1 MAKIK
6 VKELK
11 NAVEL
16 NKTEKIKLIHFD
28 SLEIE
33 VLQSTTF
40 QEKINLVATM
50 FESAIDRD
58 NGLHILNYN
67 SLDLAYKVLLVEKY
81 TNLTLPKDYLQS
93 YDMLVSSGIYT
104 KIYESIPVK
113 ELSDLNMVLEN
124 YIDTERDEYEQK
136 NSIQYIVKDLLG
148 GLINKLP
155 SKDEAE
161 EFIKMAS
168 KEIEG
173 FDPQKLQFV
182 KDFIAM
188 NKGENIANV

>member
-1 MAKIK
+1 MAKIL
-6 VKELK
+6 VNELK
-11 NAVEL
+11 NAVKL
-16 NKTEKIKLIHFD
+16 NKTEKIKLTHFD

-124 YIDTERDEYEQK
+124 YIDTERDKYEQK
-136 NSIQYIVKDLLG
+136 NTIQYIVKDLLG

-168 KEIEG
+168 KEIES
-173 FDPQKLQFV
+173 FNPEKMQFV
-182 KDFIAM
+182 KDFLA
-188 NKGENIANV
+188 KTSGENIG

>member
-124 YIDTERDEYEQK
+124 YIDTERDKYEQT
-136 NSIQYIVKDLLG
+136 STIQHIVKDLLS
-148 GLINKLP
+148 GLIDKLP

-161 EFIKMAS
+161 EFIKIAS

-173 FDPQKLQFV
+173 FDPEKMEFV
-182 KDFIAM
+182 KQFLA
-188 NKGENIANV
+188 KTSGENIG

>member
-93 YDMLVSSGIYT
+93 YDMLVSSGIYN

-124 YIDTERDEYEQK
+124 YIDTERDKYEQT
-136 NSIQYIVKDLLG
+136 STIQHIVKDLLS
-148 GLINKLP
+148 GLIDKLP

-173 FDPQKLQFV
+173 FDPEKMEFV
-182 KDFIAM
+182 KQFLA
-188 NKGENIANV
+188 KTSGENIG

>member
-124 YIDTERDEYEQK
+124 YIDTERDKYEQK
-136 NSIQYIVKDLLG
+136 NTIQYIIKD
-148 GLINKLP
+148 GLNKLIEKIP
-155 SKDEAE
+155 NEEGMK
-161 EFIKMAS
+161 EFIKNAS
-168 KEIEG
+168 NELNNLNPDNLK
-173 FDPQKLQFV
+173 FV
-182 KDFIAM
+182 QEFLKATQ
-188 NKGENIANV
+188 GEK

>member
-33 VLQSTTF
+33 VLQTTTF
-40 QEKINLVATM
+40 QEKINLVATI

-93 YDMLVSSGIYT
+93 YDMLVSSGIYN

-124 YIDTERDEYEQK
+124 YIDTERDKYEQK
-136 NSIQYIVKDLLG
+136 NTIQHIVKDLLS
-148 GLINKLP
+148 GLIDKLP

-173 FDPQKLQFV
+173 FDPEKMEFV
-182 KDFIAM
+182 KQFLA
-188 NKGENIANV
+188 KTSGEDIG

>member
-93 YDMLVSSGIYT
+93 YDMLDRKSV
-104 KIYESIPVK
+104 V
-113 ELSDLNMVLEN
+113 
-124 YIDTERDEYEQK
+124 
-136 NSIQYIVKDLLG
+136 
-148 GLINKLP
+148 
-155 SKDEAE
+155 
-161 EFIKMAS
+161 
-168 KEIEG
+168 
-173 FDPQKLQFV
+173 
-182 KDFIAM
+182 
-188 NKGENIANV
+188 